1 MQYPPV
7 KFYFMEQARAIF
19 LFSSLCF
26 AFFSLNAQVLPVRTA
41 FQSGLAN
48 VVEYYPNQFKNL
60 AGEVL
65 TENPQ
70 STDYRS
76 VVTLKG
82 AEECIITKFSAK
94 GKEIYSW
101 HAVMLTTEDFEEA
114 VKKYKSLYNS
124 IQRLAVKVIGTNAVL
139 SSEFVDPVEEK
150 KFNSIIFT
158 VSDTDENLKK
168 LKVELTLQNDL
179 LEWVIKVLVYE
190 KEREDDERGE
200 IIDQ

>member
-1 MQYPPV
+1 M
-7 KFYFMEQARAIF
+7 KQARAIF

-26 AFFSLNAQVLPVRTA
+26 ICFSLSAQVIPVRTA
-41 FQSGLAN
+41 FQSSLAN
-48 VVEYYPNQFKNL
+48 IVGHYPNQFKNL
-60 AGEVL
+60 AGEVV

-82 AEECIITKFSAK
+82 AEECFVTKFSSK
-94 GKEIYSW
+94 GKEVYSW
-101 HAVMLTTEDFEEA
+101 QAVMLTTENFEEA
-114 VKKYKSLYNS
+114 LKKFKSLYSS
-124 IQRLAVKVIGTNAVL
+124 IQRLAVQINGMNAVL
-139 SSEFVDPVEEK
+139 SSEYVKPVEEK

-158 VSDTDENLKK
+158 ASDKDEKLKK

>member
-1 MQYPPV
+1 M
-7 KFYFMEQARAIF
+7 KQAKAIF
-19 LFSSLCF
+19 LFSNLCF
-26 AFFSLNAQVLPVRTA
+26 ALFSLSAQVVPVRTA
-41 FQSGLAN
+41 FQSGLAD
-48 VVEYYPNQFKNL
+48 VVELYPKQFKSL

-70 STDYRS
+70 STDYRC
-76 VVTLKG
+76 VITLKG
-82 AEECIITKFSAK
+82 AEECIVSKFSAK
-94 GKEIYSW
+94 GKEVYSW
-101 HAVMLTTEDFEEA
+101 QAVMLTTEDFEEA
-114 VKKYKSLYNS
+114 VKKFKSLYNS
-124 IQRLAVKVIGTNAVL
+124 IQRLAVEVNGTNAVL
-139 SSEFVDPVEEK
+139 SAEFVKPLEEK

-158 VSDTDENLKK
+158 VSEKDENLKK